1 MSTVFKREFKSY
13 FDNMLG
19 YVFVAFILFFFGIT
33 FAYINLYSGWPYFST
48 VITSGFT
55 MIILIVAIPLLTMK
69 SLAEER
75 KSKTD
80 QILFTSPVSITKII
94 LGKYFAMVAVFAIPV
109 IISCLFPLV
118 IAIVGVPSLLVDYST
133 ILAFFLMGCA
143 YIAIGLFISSLT
155 ESQILA
161 ALGTFGVLLMLYFM
175 SSLTSFLG
183 TAAITSA
190 IAFLV
195 LVLLVA
201 LVYFLMTK
209 NKFVSYIIAA
219 VGIIAIL
226 LLYIFKSSIFVN
238 ALPSFL
244 SGLSLTK
251 YLSDFSYEL
260 FDVTGLIYFISIGF
274 LFVFL
279 TVQSIQK
286 RRYS

>member
-1 MSTVFKREFKSY
+1 MLTVFKREFKSY

-69 SLAEER
+69 SLAEEK

-80 QILFTSPVSITKII
+80 QILFTSPLSITKII

-109 IISCLFPLV
+109 LISCLFPIV
-118 IAIVGVPSLLVDYST
+118 ISIVGVPSLLVDYSC

-161 ALGTFGVLLMLYFM
+161 AIGTFAVLLMLYFI
-175 SSLTSFLG
+175 SGLTSFLG
-183 TAAITSA
+183 SAAIISA
-190 IAFLV
+190 VAFLI
-195 LVLLVA
+195 LA
-201 LVYFLMTK
+201 LIIALIFYLMTK
-209 NKFVSYIIAA
+209 SKFVSYIIAG
-219 VGIIAIL
+219 VGIITVV
-226 LLYIFKSSIFVN
+226 LLYIFKSEIFVN

-244 SGLSLTK
+244 SSLSLTE

>member
-19 YVFVAFILFFFGIT
+19 YVFVAFILFFFGIS

-48 VITSGFT
+48 VITSGFM

-80 QILFTSPVSITKII
+80 QILFTSPLSITKII

-109 IISCLFPLV
+109 LISCLFPVV
-118 IAIVGVPSLLVDYST
+118 ISIVGVPSLLVDYSC
-133 ILAFFLMGCA
+133 IFAFFLMGCV
-143 YIAIGLFISSLT
+143 YIAIGMFISSLT

-161 ALGTFGVLLMLYFM
+161 AIGTFGVLLMLYFM

-183 TAAITSA
+183 TTAAT
-190 IAFLV
+190 FLD
-195 LVLLVA
+195 
-201 LVYFLMTK
+201 
-209 NKFVSYIIAA
+209 S
-219 VGIIAIL
+219 
-226 LLYIFKSSIFVN
+226 
-238 ALPSFL
+238 
-244 SGLSLTK
+244 LSLSD
-251 YLSDFSYEL
+251 YLNNFSYEL
-260 FDVTGLIYFISIGF
+260 FDINGIVYFITIGF

-279 TVQSIQK
+279 TIQSIQK